1 MADTIHHSSI
11 KVYPFALTMGY
22 QILLTIDCSFSGF
35 LEGLSVCKVPITVD
49 VLQVI
54 KHSLDMNFQDHIML
68 WAACCLG
75 FFDFLPGGEF
85 SI

>member
-1 MADTIHHSSI
+1 M
-11 KVYPFALTMGY
+11 
-22 QILLTIDCSFSGF
+22 
-35 LEGLSVCKVPITVD
+35 CKVPITVD

-68 WAACCLG
+68 WAACCLV